1 MLFVNNLVAFKDAT
15 SKESLQNI
23 AIAGATAAII
33 QGVSELAKAKEVA
46 DAANAANTANTAANT
61 VNTAVNTANS
71 VNTAAAT
78 ANTISTAASTVSST
92 ATTTSTAVSA
102 TQRILTNLG
111 TATTKV
117 AINTTAYTIA
127 NSAITGNSLTES
139 LKSQDEKLLLAQILG
154 EVGAKEIGRAAH
166 GSIITDSNGNP
177 LRDANGKILTTTPTI
192 TQPQQ
197 LALHAT
203 LGAAISTSLGGDALS
218 GAISGAISELSA
230 TESLKNGASPQ
241 NAILIGQATGA
252 ASALITSE
260 IQGRED
266 EQTAKNIQL
275 GGFVGV
281 NAAANNATYVDKNRK
296 IIDVDLKDEDTGVY
310 IDNQDGGSRKDLKIG
325 KTEFIDEF
333 IYPDGKFKGLP
344 TVGYE
349 ISDQSIN
356 DYIRNLGNEGGGNVH
371 QINPIKAVI
380 PSQLVSEAMQTYGD
394 LRQLAADSH
403 PGQKFDIKT
412 PDKLGYYNGYELNG
426 YIVSGRSAGNYLAGY
441 NSVLAKPWMLSD
453 QFWLNETLTRAGA
466 LHNSGNAGSEI
477 PYSIRQIKNG
487 YENGKR

>member
-281 NAAANNATYVDKNRK
+281 NAATNNAIYVGGDVKVPYSDK
-296 IIDVDLKDEDTGVY
+296 ITGVGNDY
-310 IDNQDGGSRKDLKIG
+310 DLNSGINIG
-325 KTEFIDEF
+325 LGLEEKSIGT
-333 IYPDGKFKGLP
+333 DGKGSAYYLVPEFGFG
-344 TVGYE
+344 GY
-349 ISDQSIN
+349 INFVPHNQNIDKAFSIG
-356 DYIRNLGNEGGGNVH
+356 YRNFGSLEYLITNQGEGGFGLT
-371 QINPIKAVI
+371 IGISASPITKI
-380 PSQLVSEAMQTYGD
+380 PANITVD
-394 LRQLAADSH
+394 
-403 PGQKFDIKT
+403 
-412 PDKLGYYNGYELNG
+412 
-426 YIVSGRSAGNYLAGY
+426 
-441 NSVLAKPWMLSD
+441 NS
-453 QFWLNETLTRAGA
+453 R
-466 LHNSGNAGSEI
+466 
-477 PYSIRQIKNG
+477 
-487 YENGKR
+487 